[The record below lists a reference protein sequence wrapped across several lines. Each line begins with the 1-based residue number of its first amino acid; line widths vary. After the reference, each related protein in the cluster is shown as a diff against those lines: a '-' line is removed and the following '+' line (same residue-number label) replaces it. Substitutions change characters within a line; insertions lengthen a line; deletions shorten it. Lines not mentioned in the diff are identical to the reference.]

1 MPIDVSWAPSSAAP
15 ALYGASLSAGQEQFR
30 ARRRAEQLQLE
41 EMAQRERMQIRGQN
55 AQLQA
60 QAAAQQQRA
69 QEGAMDR
76 QFRAQAM
83 QYGAEQDLLRQQQ
96 GAMFDAEGDYDK
108 FLMSQ
113 VENGDKILDQSG
125 MRNLQGIEARA
136 GKIATAQNLT
146 PQDKQQQLAELSR
159 QRREALRAG
168 VRDWLPGER
177 QKSIQERWKESSI
190 EVKGPNGEIMYVS
203 PDRSGAFREVGGF
216 TPPKPTTTKAAKAPV
231 LSAPYAG
238 KDGILKSI
246 PVPLLPNE
254 SDDYEQ
260 AEWQEQNT
268 PEVSELD
275 QLGTM
280 PVGTLFKGPS
290 GLFFERD
297 ESVDGYHPVP
307 SPTRL
312 IDDQRVERAKKIS
325 DDQAQLIEDAGK
337 ANRRA
342 ERIEKI
348 RTQTKDVATDDGIK
362 KEPLSHD
369 EVLKEI
375 ARQDK
380 IDEAIE
386 KGEMPVDKEPEQ
398 PAPVLPSTWPA
409 ERAELMRQAAEREA
423 KWGDNLLRGPGGAP
437 TPIPNAGPR
446 QPGEQD
452 FVKRKQPP
460 LPPVPTIQNTPE
472 GEAQLAALLAESP
485 SGVTFI
491 DARDGKRK
499 FLPPTAKVPQ

>member
-1 MPIDVSWAPSSAAP
+1 MPINVDYTPSSAAP
-15 ALYGASLSAGQEQFR
+15 ALYGAALGAGQEQYR
-30 ARRRAEQLQLE
+30 ARRRAEQMQLE
-41 EMAQRERMQIRGQN
+41 EMAQRERMQVRGQT

-96 GAMFDAEGDYDK
+96 GAMFDAEADYDK
-108 FLMSQ
+108 HLMSQ
-113 VENGDKILDQSG
+113 VESGDKILDQSG
-125 MRNLQGIEARA
+125 MRNLQGIEARM
-136 GKIATAQNLT
+136 GKIATAENLT
-146 PQDKQQQLAELSR
+146 PQDKQQQMAELSR

-177 QKSIQERWKESSI
+177 QKSIQQRWDESKV

-238 KDGILKSI
+238 KDGILKTI

-254 SDDYEQ
+254 ADDYEQ

-268 PEVSELD
+268 PEISELD
-275 QLGTM
+275 QIGAM
-280 PVGTLFKGPS
+280 PVKTIFKGPS

-297 ESVDGYHPVP
+297 ESVEGYHPVP
-307 SPTRL
+307 SPTRV

-325 DDQAQLIEDAGK
+325 DDQSALIEQTSQKIQAEKQRLEGIALEKEHRAFLGGMVQKTKPKKAGS
-337 ANRRA
+337 ASQP
-342 ERIEKI
+342 E
-348 RTQTKDVATDDGIK
+348 TYT
-362 KEPLSHD
+362 
-369 EVLKEI
+369 
-375 ARQDK
+375 
-380 IDEAIE
+380 IDEAEELWNQIH
-386 KGEMPVDKEPEQ
+386 PPAEQ
-398 PAPVLPSTWPA
+398 PEPKIPASWPA
-409 ERAELMRQAAEREA
+409 ERAEWMRVAAEREA
-423 KWGDNLLRGPGGAP
+423 KWGQKSK
-437 TPIPNAGPR
+437 
-446 QPGEQD
+446 QPEQ
-452 FVKRKQPP
+452 KQPP

-499 FLPPTAKVPQ
+499 FLPPTAKVP